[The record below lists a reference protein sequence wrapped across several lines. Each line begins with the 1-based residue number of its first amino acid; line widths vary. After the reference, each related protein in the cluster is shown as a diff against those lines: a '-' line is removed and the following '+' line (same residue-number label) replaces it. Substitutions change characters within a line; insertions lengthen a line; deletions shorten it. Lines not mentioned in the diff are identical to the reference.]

1 MKNLIISD
9 LLTPKGKETNVHI
22 SPNIY
27 PQKLNRSLR
36 NLDILANTLSILVQS
51 QSAPEGPTRFSVGK
65 LFGRV

>member
-1 MKNLIISD
+1 MNA
-9 LLTPKGKETNVHI
+9 HI